1 MYLKAPITSVLVLV
15 CFDGIFPDFPS
26 QLVSK
31 KLPLQCSEMAYFFMG
46 QPNIQRQGF
55 LQIET
60 FSLRVGA
67 LVLDIFEAE
76 L

>member
-1 MYLKAPITSVLVLV
+1 M
-15 CFDGIFPDFPS
+15 D
-26 QLVSK
+26 
-31 KLPLQCSEMAYFFMG
+31 YFFMG
-46 QPNIQRQGF
+46 QPNIRRQGF

-67 LVLDIFEAE
+67 FVLDIFEAE